1 MKEILL
7 KLIDKYAKL
16 EIERCE
22 EEISLAEEG
31 IEETQKELTLSP
43 NNEELLETLNFYEEE
58 IKYQSERKKLFTKE
72 EKTNAK
78 LWFFRGLPVQCKS

>member
-7 KLIDKYAKL
+7 KLNDKYTKL

-58 IKYQSERKKLFTKE
+58 IKYQSERKKLFNKE

-78 LWFFRGLPVQCKS
+78 L

>member
-58 IKYQSERKKLFTKE
+58 IKYQSERKKLFNKE

-78 LWFFRGLPVQCKS
+78 L

>member
-7 KLIDKYAKL
+7 NVIDKYAKL

-58 IKYQSERKKLFTKE
+58 IKYQSERKKLFNKE

-78 LWFFRGLPVQCKS
+78 L